1 MVAAASPME
10 GRWIL
15 MVPSMLLLP
24 EQRHCI
30 PSEETEDFLSH
41 TSADGCVPGNH
52 GAAPGLCC
60 GHLPRARNP
69 SRRSPLSQPERAS
82 ARCFPRQ
89 LPPAKQ
95 LPPDPQSFAVF
106 FALPIKGGKPS
117 KLQQGPRPGLA
128 SKLWNGNA
136 KEKTGIRSRHSQTL
150 HERQDEQEKMG
161 AGSGTQDDGAPGL
174 RAALVLS

>member
-1 MVAAASPME
+1 ME

-52 GAAPGLCC
+52 GARPGAVLRPPAP
-60 GHLPRARNP
+60 AQNP
-69 SRRSPLSQPERAS
+69 SRLSPLSQPERAS

-106 FALPIKGGKPS
+106 FALPIKGGNLQNCS
-117 KLQQGPRPGLA
+117 KGLVQGLLASSGMEMPRRKQASARGTAKLCTSGKTSRKRWAPAAGPRTTVPQVC
-128 SKLWNGNA
+128 
-136 KEKTGIRSRHSQTL
+136 EPRSS
-150 HERQDEQEKMG
+150 
-161 AGSGTQDDGAPGL
+161 
-174 RAALVLS
+174 